1 MSFNYELWIMWERD
15 EKDECPSGDER
26 EAKPARRSIDI
37 QIMMYELGDRR
48 LLDKRTWTAF

>member
-1 MSFNYELWIMWERD
+1 MWERD